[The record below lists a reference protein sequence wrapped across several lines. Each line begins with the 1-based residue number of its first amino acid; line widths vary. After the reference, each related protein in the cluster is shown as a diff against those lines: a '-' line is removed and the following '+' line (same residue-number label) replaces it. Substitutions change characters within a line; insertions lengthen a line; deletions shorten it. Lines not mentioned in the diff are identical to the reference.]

1 MRLQEYC
8 QRNKSSVHPIILPS
22 GDLEP
27 ASSNNNTATPYVWRG
42 ATVSDILSKPE
53 YMGHTV
59 NFRSYKESYKDKR
72 AKKTPKEDWVI
83 FKNTQEAIVSE
94 EMWNKVQ
101 GLRKTARR
109 TVQSVKP
116 IHLRDCCIV
125 PIAVRKCITIVA
137 EQEGQEIGK
146 GN

>member
-1 MRLQEYC
+1 MR
-8 QRNKSSVHPIILPS
+8 
-22 GDLEP
+22 
-27 ASSNNNTATPYVWRG
+27 
-42 ATVSDILSKPE
+42 DILSKPE

-101 GLRKTARR
+101 ELRKTVRR
-109 TVQSVKP
+109 TDTVGEA
-116 IHLRDCCIV
+116 IRLRGFCIV
-125 PIAVRKCITIVA
+125 LIAVRKCTTIVA